1 LRASSPIAELRH
13 AVVCARVPHSEGVF
27 RRRDREGLVRVSG
40 TPAPRQV
47 QCRRDVFGLPEGVF
61 TSSTA
66 SRCDRPPRPLRRV
79 QRPRQPALPTLPTL
93 QAAWQF
99 FGRRSS
105 PPTSSNGLALDRSE
119 ARADLDDPR
128 PCGPGAGRM
137 PSRAGTPAR
146 RGSPSGARPNTAAL
160 SAWFGRCAMLR
171 SCRRR
176 RRRTG
181 RPMPR
186 ATALSSARAKTLGRS
201 AGGKRCNARMCQC
214 SSHRPR
220 LCRRQAAALRPPAL
234 RIEYVEYASLANCS
248 LRRPRLAQ
256 SIGVAEA
263 GINTACSVRSAACN
277 MPFVPSRGAAEAL
290 ARLTRARPQGIR
302 LALMIGSGAIG
313 TIYRL
318 HARRSNVAVPP
329 QGNVGTRSAV
339 LLELIQQCR
348 LPTSALA
355 SLSGLFSLKVDN
367 RHATVAILPM
377 GPCGSRFR
385 CCRSREPPPPSARSL
400 RARACAPCGCGCVR
414 ACVRARRRQHGGA
427 AVDCCV
433 SGCAVAQVWRG
444 AAAAGVARGHR
455 RPAARERAAH
465 ARSSAGGDAIR
476 RTAATSELWLR
487 HRRRGYGGCAR
498 RACRGADA

>member
-1 LRASSPIAELRH
+1 
-13 AVVCARVPHSEGVF
+13 
-27 RRRDREGLVRVSG
+27 
-40 TPAPRQV
+40 
-47 QCRRDVFGLPEGVF
+47 
-61 TSSTA
+61 
-66 SRCDRPPRPLRRV
+66 
-79 QRPRQPALPTLPTL
+79 
-93 QAAWQF
+93 
-99 FGRRSS
+99 
-105 PPTSSNGLALDRSE
+105 
-119 ARADLDDPR
+119 
-128 PCGPGAGRM
+128 M

-146 RGSPSGARPNTAAL
+146 RGSPSGARPSTAAL

-186 ATALSSARAKTLGRS
+186 ATAVSSARAKTLARS

-263 GINTACSVRSAACN
+263 GINTTCSVRSAACN
-277 MPFVPSRGAAEAL
+277 MPCVPSRGAAEAL

-302 LALMIGSGAIG
+302 LARMIGSGAVG
-313 TIYRL
+313 TIGCMRVDG
-318 HARRSNVAVPP
+318 SSVAVCAAAGQRWHALGRPP
-329 QGNVGTRSAV
+329 RADSAV
-339 LLELIQQCR
+339 PAADECAGVAVRPLLAQGRQQACHCR
-348 LPTSALA
+348 HTADGSLWLPLLPLPGASAPIRAQLA
-355 SLSGLFSLKVDN
+355 CACV
-367 RHATVAILPM
+367 
-377 GPCGSRFR
+377 
-385 CCRSREPPPPSARSL
+385 RSL
-400 RARACAPCGCGCVR
+400 RLRLR

-427 AVDCCV
+427 AVDCCM